1 MASTLEHRRLRSNH
15 KIVLGCTAADPLFL
29 VSLLAMQVKR
39 RDKVIEFFD
48 VYGAE
53 LHENS
58 EWLKWFGKLTFY
70 FQLRCPCSGNSHE
83 CHDTLTPFGSI
94 KIALPYSKNP
104 TTDPAFET
112 FFSKQWLDN
121 YIVSLHNF
129 LNTIFQNMRE

>member
-1 MASTLEHRRLRSNH
+1 
-15 KIVLGCTAADPLFL
+15 
-29 VSLLAMQVKR
+29 MQAKK

-53 LHENS
+53 LHENP
-58 EWLKWFGKLTFY
+58 EWLKWFGKLVPRYT
-70 FQLRCPCSGNSHE
+70 QRLSH
-83 CHDTLTPFGSI
+83 LTTNDI
-94 KIALPYSKNP
+94 AKLALPYSKNP

-129 LNTIFQNMRE
+129 LNTIFQNMRK